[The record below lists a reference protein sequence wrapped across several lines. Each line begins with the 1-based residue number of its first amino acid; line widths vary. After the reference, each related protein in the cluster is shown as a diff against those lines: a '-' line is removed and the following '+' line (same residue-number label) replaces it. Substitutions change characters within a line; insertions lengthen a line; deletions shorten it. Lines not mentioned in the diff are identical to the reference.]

1 MYKELVNLIERQ
13 YDQEI
18 MKGLN
23 RLPPK
28 KRHTNNHR
36 NVYEKVLSIT
46 DHRFSSVANLC

>member
-28 KRHTNNHR
+28 KGIQIIIEMYMKRC
-36 NVYEKVLSIT
+36 
-46 DHRFSSVANLC
+46 SVSLIIGLVQLLICV